1 MPDYVNRFRVFV
13 LSALVYVLCS
23 ACTTIPP
30 NADGSQPERSPA
42 DPWEPLNRT
51 IFSGNQGLD
60 RFTLRPLALGYE
72 MVVPGVMRLGINN
85 FSRNLR
91 SPLHIINNFL
101 QGKFVSGFRQTGRFL
116 MNTTF
121 GIAGFMDVATD
132 AGIDVEVEDFG
143 QTLAVWGVPDGP
155 FVVIPF
161 LGPRLFRDATMIPLN
176 FLADP
181 LLHYDNSSVRDKIY
195 LIRAIDFRAQ
205 LLRTEELLEGAYDPY
220 IRMREAFLQHR
231 RYLIYDGDP
240 PEDDDLYEDFDDE
253 FAEDE

>member
-1 MPDYVNRFRVFV
+1 MPESVKHFRVLV
-13 LSALVYVLCS
+13 LSALVCVLCA

-30 NADGSQPERSPA
+30 NADGSQPERSPT

-51 IFSGNQGLD
+51 FFNANQGVD
-60 RFTLRPLALGYE
+60 RFTLRPLAKGYE
-72 MVVPGVMRLGINN
+72 IVVPRVMRLGVNN

-91 SPLHIINNFL
+91 SPLHIINHFL

-121 GIAGFMDVATD
+121 GIGGLMDVATD

-155 FVVIPF
+155 FVVIPL
-161 LGPRLFRDATMIPLN
+161 LGPRTFRDATMIPLN

-181 LLHYDNSSVRDKIY
+181 LLHYNNSSVRDKLY
-195 LIRAIDFRAQ
+195 LLRAIDFRQQ
-205 LLRTEELLEGAYDPY
+205 LFAAEELLEGAYDPY

-231 RYLIYDGDP
+231 RFLIFDGDP

-253 FAEDE
+253 FAEDQ

>member
-1 MPDYVNRFRVFV
+1 MPEPVERLRVLLLSTLACV
-13 LSALVYVLCS
+13 LVGACS
-23 ACTTIPP
+23 STPP
-30 NADGSQPERSPA
+30 NLDGSEPERSPA

-51 IFSGNQGLD
+51 IFSGNRGID
-60 RFTLRPLALGYE
+60 RFTLRPLAKGYGI
-72 MVVPGVMRLGINN
+72 VVPRFIRLGVNN

-91 SPLHIINNFL
+91 SPLHIINHFL

-121 GIAGFMDVATD
+121 GIVGLMDVATD

-155 FVVIPF
+155 FVVVPL
-161 LGPRLFRDATMIPLN
+161 LGPRTLRDAIVIPFN

-195 LIRAIDFRAQ
+195 LIRTIDFRHQ
-205 LLRTEELLEGAYDPY
+205 VLSLEELLEDAYDPY
-220 IRMREAFLQHR
+220 IRMREAYLQRR
-231 RYLIYDGDP
+231 RYLIHDGNP
-240 PEDDDLYEDFDDE
+240 PEDEDLYEEFDEE
-253 FAEDE
+253 FFEDE